1 MNECAQYPR
10 VMILNAGADHADG
23 VRQKRIGCSARFRAL
38 LLEEVGTDDGHFS
51 DLTPV
56 HQLWMADD
64 VSSIA
69 GWVTAKVAKE
79 ELIGT
84 ASSTRSRS
92 GWMIGDPLSQLKE
105 LQSG

>member
-1 MNECAQYPR
+1 MSMEDWCNISKNIHLLQLSLINLMNECAQYPR

-56 HQLWMADD
+56 HQL
-64 VSSIA
+64 
-69 GWVTAKVAKE
+69 
-79 ELIGT
+79 
-84 ASSTRSRS
+84 
-92 GWMIGDPLSQLKE
+92 
-105 LQSG
+105 

>member
-1 MNECAQYPR
+1 MEDWCNISKNIHLLQLSLINLMNECAQYPR

-56 HQLWMADD
+56 HQL
-64 VSSIA
+64 
-69 GWVTAKVAKE
+69 
-79 ELIGT
+79 
-84 ASSTRSRS
+84 
-92 GWMIGDPLSQLKE
+92 
-105 LQSG
+105 